1 MASPLD
7 SMALPEFAADAQGRL
22 KKDAQTRTGLERLVA
37 MYPPTEALDKLRA
50 QGAALPPAA
59 QRELED
65 LYHRYAQY
73 TQAVATRLPA
83 GEGED
88 PRALARQQLATL
100 KALRREY
107 FGAAPAQQMFGAEE
121 RAAAAMLAGP
131 AGP

>member
-1 MASPLD
+1 MT
-7 SMALPEFAADAQGRL
+7 LPVFAADAQGHL
-22 KKDAQTRTGLERLVA
+22 VKDADTRNGLERLSA
-37 MYPPTEALDKLRA
+37 MFEPTEALDKLRA
-50 QGAALPPAA
+50 QAATLPPTA

-65 LYHRYAQY
+65 LFHRHAQY

-121 RAAAAMLAGP
+121 QAAAAMLGSP
-131 AGP
+131 